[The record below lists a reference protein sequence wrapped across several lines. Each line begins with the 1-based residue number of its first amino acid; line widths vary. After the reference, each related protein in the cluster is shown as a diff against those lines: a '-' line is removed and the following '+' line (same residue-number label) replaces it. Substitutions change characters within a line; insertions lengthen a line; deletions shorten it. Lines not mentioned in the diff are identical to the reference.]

1 MKGKKVGHNFSKI
14 PELEEDNR
22 KNLVNTKQVVLEG
35 SVVGNLVK
43 T

>member
-1 MKGKKVGHNFSKI
+1 MKGKKVGHDFSKI
-14 PELEEDNR
+14 QQQEEDNR